1 MGESIFAS
9 SSPAVAASLFWY
21 FALIGIDHVQAYF
34 SPADV
39 EKFVIQPPLHLTM
52 GQVGAYAQKLS
63 SHPLAFRKTLKVCQ
77 LQSHPWPGS
86 SVGRAED

>member
-1 MGESIFAS
+1 MGDSIFAS

-34 SPADV
+34 SPDDV

-52 GQVGAYAQKLS
+52 GQVGGVCAEIE
-63 SHPLAFRKTLKVCQ
+63 LAPARLPENLEGLPVTIPSLA
-77 LQSHPWPGS
+77 
-86 SVGRAED
+86 R